1 MSTYLLLYNNVYDG
15 DDSGWNWS
23 YDDSIQFV
31 RSKKSKNKN
40 ALISFSFSRITRFKL
55 IVTKLLLLLRFSLFN
70 KTAES
75 ILQHSKHSSICT
87 YIYYNDDDFIF
98 LKKNLF
104 SNHLCREHR
113 NQPNILSSRINY
125 NLPIRNCIN

>member
-1 MSTYLLLYNNVYDG
+1 M
-15 DDSGWNWS
+15 
-23 YDDSIQFV
+23 

-87 YIYYNDDDFIF
+87 YIYYNDDDCCFGNRHGIVVVF
-98 LKKNLF
+98 VVVAVDDQRKQQQVY
-104 SNHLCREHR
+104 R
-113 NQPNILSSRINY
+113 NFENRMFKSLIIIIIIIIKISSRI
-125 NLPIRNCIN
+125 I